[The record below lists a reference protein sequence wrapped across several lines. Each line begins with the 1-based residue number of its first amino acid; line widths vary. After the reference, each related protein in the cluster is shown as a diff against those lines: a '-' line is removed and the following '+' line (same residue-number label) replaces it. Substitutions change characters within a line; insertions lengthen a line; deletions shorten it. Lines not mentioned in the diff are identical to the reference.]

1 MIQSKQTIVTMKK
14 LLLILSIFSFTLIS
28 CKKDREPQVEIKPQS
43 TDEITVPGDFRWNTS
58 KDIQLTVSGKSNG
71 LVEILS
77 TKGIVYWKSFI
88 AANQESIIK
97 FSLPTYETSLQLRYM
112 NQTVEIEIQSASLTY
127 NFD

>member
-1 MIQSKQTIVTMKK
+1 MKK

-77 TKGIVYWKSFI
+77 PKGIVYWKSFI

-112 NQTVEIEIQSASLTY
+112 NQTVELEIQSASLTY
-127 NFD
+127 NFE